1 MTEETWMVRISLRT
15 VISLVKDSGKLSANP
30 DWFSWT
36 ETFVYLCQQSGL
48 WRGEAEIPVQ
58 DSKLS
63 IPEEVEMW

>member
-36 ETFVYLCQQSGL
+36 ETFVHLCQESGL
-48 WRGEAEIPVQ
+48 
-58 DSKLS
+58 
-63 IPEEVEMW
+63 